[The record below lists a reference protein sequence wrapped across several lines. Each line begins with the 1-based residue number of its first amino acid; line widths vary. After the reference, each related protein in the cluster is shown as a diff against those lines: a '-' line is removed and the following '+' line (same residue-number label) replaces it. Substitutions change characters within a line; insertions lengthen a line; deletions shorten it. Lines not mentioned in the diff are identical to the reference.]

1 MRHRSLAATAVLLVA
16 VSALVVGCK
25 QPKTTPVAPPPQ
37 TQTAKPAETS
47 PAPPTE
53 VTEKF
58 PTQPVETAP
67 LSDPGVDE
75 LNRRKPLQTVYFSYD
90 STEFD
95 EAAIA
100 AMRANA
106 AWLKANPKHPIRI
119 EGNSDERGTIK
130 YNLALGQRRGDAV
143 RQYLSSLGVPAD
155 RMRVVSYGEEKPV
168 NEGHDE
174 GSWKQNRRAEFWIE

>member
-1 MRHRSLAATAVLLVA
+1 MRHRFLAGTAVLLVA
-16 VSALVVGCK
+16 VSVLVVGCK
-25 QPKTTPVAPPPQ
+25 KPKTTPVPPAPT
-37 TQTAKPAETS
+37 TQPAKPAEPSTEK
-47 PAPPTE
+47 PTE
-53 VTEKF
+53 VTEPFKA
-58 PTQPVETAP
+58 PPVETAP

-75 LNRRKPLQTVYFSYD
+75 LNRRKPLKTVYFSYD

-95 EAAIA
+95 DTAIA
-100 AMRANA
+100 TLRANA
-106 AWLKANPKHPIRI
+106 EWLKANPKHPVRI

-143 RQYLSSLGVPAD
+143 RQYLTSLGIPVD

-168 NEGHDE
+168 VEGHDE